1 MNLQLLNLKKEG
13 QPADWIEF
21 CRLGFFWICCCA
33 KTWLS
38 GTPVEQV
45 ASSWLGLSPE
55 GDMASAM
62 KKIYNL
68 VLKKDFSV
76 KPISRKLKEFFLEM
90 WFIPGVVEAVGGVLW
105 SKPLWR
111 LILLDRLS
119 NVPVEAFF
127 NEAGGCGG
135 RIISPAAAAEVIDG
149 WCRLPPDCLF
159 PVPEWALVLR
169 AVLWL
174 LIIRLVRNKLKNL
187 SLSDLIIIQVTTYIF
202 HPNTWW
208 CLLHLHFHWHS
219 DHLDM
224 FLEKIPI

>member
-68 VLKKDFSV
+68 VLKKDFFV
-76 KPISRKLKEFFLEM
+76 KPISRKLKEFF
-90 WFIPGVVEAVGGVLW
+90 
-105 SKPLWR
+105 
-111 LILLDRLS
+111 
-119 NVPVEAFF
+119 
-127 NEAGGCGG
+127 
-135 RIISPAAAAEVIDG
+135 
-149 WCRLPPDCLF
+149 
-159 PVPEWALVLR
+159 
-169 AVLWL
+169 
-174 LIIRLVRNKLKNL
+174 
-187 SLSDLIIIQVTTYIF
+187 
-202 HPNTWW
+202 
-208 CLLHLHFHWHS
+208 
-219 DHLDM
+219 
-224 FLEKIPI
+224 